1 MMSWSSDWFTRPQP
15 AAGDVVTDSWS
26 PQSLQ
31 AGAVRDGSATSGQ
44 EFQPE
49 RRSEARRA
57 AEERQAEL
65 EETYQRGYD
74 EGAAEVMQ
82 RDANLVRSALDAAET
97 AASQVMA
104 AERGWSET
112 AQENLCALAV
122 AIARHVIGRE
132 LKGDSHAVAAL
143 ARQAVALFP
152 AEEAV
157 RVRVNPQD
165 LSVLTLA
172 TSEDGGQIP
181 VAPGRDVTWVADE
194 EISSGGCVVEGR
206 HRVIDGRVD
215 HALERIYQKL
225 TDAA

>member
-1 MMSWSSDWFTRPQP
+1 M
-15 AAGDVVTDSWS
+15 
-26 PQSLQ
+26 
-31 AGAVRDGSATSGQ
+31 
-44 EFQPE
+44 
-49 RRSEARRA
+49 
-57 AEERQAEL
+57 AEERQAER
-65 EETYQRGYD
+65 EESYQRGYE

-82 RDANLVRSALDAAET
+82 RDASLVRSALDAAEA
-97 AASQVMA
+97 AASQIMS
-104 AERGWSET
+104 AERGWSQT

-122 AIARHVIGRE
+122 AIAKHVIGRE
-132 LKGDSHAVAAL
+132 LKGDPHAVAAL
-143 ARQAVALFP
+143 ARKAVALFP

-181 VAPGRDVTWVADE
+181 VAPGRDVTWVADA
-194 EISSGGCVVEGR
+194 EIINGGCVVEGR